1 MAKDHR
7 VIHGG
12 VTLNFSCHNS
22 AFRTDIGRGNP
33 HSNYAATLGSVTG
46 QPLVRTS
53 EGATLWLEHVEEVK
67 TPTQKCYWL
76 MWYDQNGI
84 PTIPLSGVF
93 DKSELGQLAQQ
104 LVQFVP

>member
-7 VIHGG
+7 IIQGG
-12 VTLNFSCHNS
+12 VPLSYSCQNYGYK
-22 AFRTDIGRGNP
+22 TDTTGRP
-33 HSNYAATLGSVTG
+33 HGSHSTTLGSVTG
-46 QPLVRTS
+46 QPLVQTY

-67 TPTQKCYWL
+67 NPSQKCYCL
-76 MWYDQNGI
+76 MWYDPHGI

-104 LVQFVP
+104 LMQFVP